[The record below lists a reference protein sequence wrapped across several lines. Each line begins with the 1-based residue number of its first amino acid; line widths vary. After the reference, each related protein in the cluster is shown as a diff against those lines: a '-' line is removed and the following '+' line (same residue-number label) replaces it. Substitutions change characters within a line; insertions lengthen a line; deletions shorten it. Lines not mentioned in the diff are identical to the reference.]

1 MRSLSEIETVSKRAS
16 RAAGFSWGEA
26 EEIGKNIRLLETFG
40 FSGIKTLSIYLLEKK
55 QNNFQNLKL
64 LSDMNNINDKLF
76 CPISIGINFLDQVET
91 IKHNKITFN
100 KVGYPL
106 LILPFLSRSSEI
118 IGKKIELKFNQ
129 MKFILNLN
137 LSIYS
142 NCDLL
147 NEIKDAQNIEINFLE
162 NRDNFSESDW
172 KNLYSLSEETFVEE
186 TDSLK
191 QSSAGAGLT
200 DND

>member
-26 EEIGKNIRLLETFG
+26 EEISKNIRLLETFG

-64 LSDMNNINDKLF
+64 LSDMNNTNDKLF

>member
-26 EEIGKNIRLLETFG
+26 EEIGKNIRLLEMFG

-64 LSDMNNINDKLF
+64 LSDMNNTNDKLF

-129 MKFILNLN
+129 MKFILNMN

-162 NRDNFSESDW
+162 NQDNFSESDW

>member
-26 EEIGKNIRLLETFG
+26 EEIGKNIRLLEMFG

-64 LSDMNNINDKLF
+64 LSDMNNTNDKLF
-76 CPISIGINFLDQVET
+76 CPISIGINFLDQAET
-91 IKHNKITFN
+91 IKHKKITFN

-129 MKFILNLN
+129 MKFILNMN

-147 NEIKDAQNIEINFLE
+147 NQIKDAHNIEINFLE

-172 KNLYSLSEETFVEE
+172 KNLYSLSEETFVKE

>member
-64 LSDMNNINDKLF
+64 LSDMNNTNDKLF

-129 MKFILNLN
+129 MKFILNMN

>member
-26 EEIGKNIRLLETFG
+26 EEIGKNIRLLEMFG

-55 QNNFQNLKL
+55 QNHFQNLKL
-64 LSDMNNINDKLF
+64 LSNTNNTNDKLF
-76 CPISIGINFLDQVET
+76 CPISIGINFLDQAET

-129 MKFILNLN
+129 MKFILNMN

-147 NEIKDAQNIEINFLE
+147 NQIKDAQNIEINFLE

>member
-64 LSDMNNINDKLF
+64 LSDMNNTNDKLF

-129 MKFILNLN
+129 MKFILNMN

-147 NEIKDAQNIEINFLE
+147 NQIKEAQNIEINFLE

>member
-26 EEIGKNIRLLETFG
+26 EEIGKNIRLLEMFG

-64 LSDMNNINDKLF
+64 LSDMNNTNDKLF
-76 CPISIGINFLDQVET
+76 CPISIGINFLDQAET

-100 KVGYPL
+100 KAGYPL

-129 MKFILNLN
+129 MKFILNMN

-147 NEIKDAQNIEINFLE
+147 NQTKEAQNIEINFLE

>member
-26 EEIGKNIRLLETFG
+26 EEIGKNIRLLEMFG
-40 FSGIKTLSIYLLEKK
+40 FSGIKTLCIYLLEKK
-55 QNNFQNLKL
+55 QNNFQNLEL
-64 LSDMNNINDKLF
+64 LSDMNDTNDKLY
-76 CPISIGINFLDQVET
+76 CPISIGINFLDQAET

-129 MKFILNLN
+129 MKFILNMN

-162 NRDNFSESDW
+162 NRDNFSKSDW